1 MSSSYQKVRA
11 EAMSEDRIVYRV
23 LIAGDLYEIECKADE
38 LRKHIQEIENQ
49 GKAREKLSEGS
60 GGG

>member
-1 MSSSYQKVRA
+1 MSYQRVRA
-11 EAMSEDRIVYRV
+11 EVMSEELVVYRV

-38 LRKHIQEIENQ
+38 LRDRIQEIENHR
-49 GKAREKLSEGS
+49 KARERLTEGS

>member
-1 MSSSYQKVRA
+1 
-11 EAMSEDRIVYRV
+11 MSEELVVYRV

-38 LRKHIQEIENQ
+38 LRDRIQEIEKQ
-49 GKAREKLSEGS
+49 RKARERLSEGS